1 MASRFFRSATDSE
14 SETESSDNE
23 SFISDE
29 ELSSD
34 EEEIEADEDLKGDDQ
49 PKKNRFLKGGSDSE
63 EDSEDEEGGRRQIK
77 SQKDKRYEEMESCV
91 KTIENGEKNNDWTL
105 ISNGKSIQLNTSCN
119 EIFS

>member
-63 EDSEDEEGGRRQIK
+63 LDSEDEEGGRRQIK

-105 ISNGKSIQLNTSCN
+105 ISNGKCIQLNKFCN

>member
-34 EEEIEADEDLKGDDQ
+34 EEEIEADDDLKGDDQ

-105 ISNGKSIQLNTSCN
+105 ISNGKCIQLKIFCN